1 MLKIMSSKNYD
12 LLIDNHNN
20 SIKAF
25 KVAVEELKTDL
36 KRSNRELER
45 ITSNY
50 SNYKKQASLLKK
62 FNKNWVC
69 IWKEVYFVQDWNVKW
84 WVIKSIELNDSWIL
98 YKLSNNYKVS
108 WEELFTNKAK
118 CIKYLKHILKTNK

>member
-1 MLKIMSSKNYD
+1 MLKIMSSKSYD

-50 SNYKKQASLLKK
+50 SNYKKQASLLKR
-62 FNKNWVC
+62 FNKN
-69 IWKEVYFVQDWNVKW
+69 
-84 WVIKSIELNDSWIL
+84 
-98 YKLSNNYKVS
+98 
-108 WEELFTNKAK
+108 
-118 CIKYLKHILKTNK
+118 